1 MAAGAFWDIE
11 SRRIPNWLMASGVA
25 VGAAA
30 GGLRFIGLFAAVV
43 IVFFPLYLCRMIGA
57 GDIKVMA
64 LIVGFLGPFQG
75 ADVLVAGFC
84 IGAAVSLFKLL
95 RRGILQQRLI
105 YFMVYIRHLFQT
117 KQIIAYFKP
126 ERDGY
131 DVTIPF
137 VACLFLGTI
146 ISWWWK

>member
-1 MAAGAFWDIE
+1 MGYKKPQDSQLADGCRG
-11 SRRIPNWLMASGVA
+11 SCGSGS
-25 VGAAA
+25 G
-30 GGLRFIGLFAAVV
+30 RFQIYWFCCSCSNY
-43 IVFFPLYLCRMIGA
+43 ILCRMIGA

-75 ADVLVAGFC
+75 ADVLAAGFC

-117 KQIIAYFKP
+117 KQITAYFKP

>member
-1 MAAGAFWDIE
+1 MAAGA
-11 SRRIPNWLMASGVA
+11 A

-30 GGLRFIGLFAAVV
+30 GGFRFIGLAAAVV
-43 IVFFPLYLCRMIGA
+43 IIFFPLYLCRMIGA

-75 ADVLVAGFC
+75 ADVLAVSFC

-95 RRGILQQRLI
+95 CRGILQQRLI

-117 KQIIAYFKP
+117 KQITAYFKP

-137 VACLFLGTI
+137 VACLFFGTI